1 MILIENLMIIFL
13 VTMILGGILM
23 FIPNSDEESKISV
36 IGVTGVIMLVISILA
51 LVFLLFYS
59 DSLEAES
66 RIKIAKYEDKIFK
79 QINVI
84 NELKYDKDVDKDT
97 YIKERKKLNKYVL
110 DYNSAVREYTEK
122 ETRPKRFYFY
132 KIEDDELVTNGTN
145 RDVR

>member
-1 MILIENLMIIFL
+1 
-13 VTMILGGILM
+13 M

-66 RIKIAKYEDKIFK
+66 RIKIAKYEDKIFE

-132 KIEDDELVTNGTN
+132 KIGSKLCIIFI
-145 RDVR
+145 

>member
-1 MILIENLMIIFL
+1 MIIENLMIIFL

-23 FIPNSDEESKISV
+23 FILNPDEESKISV
-36 IGVTGVIMLVISILA
+36 INVIGGIILIISILA

-59 DSLEAES
+59 DSLEAEY
-66 RIKIAKYEDKIFK
+66 RIKIAKYEDKIYE

-84 NELKYDKDVDKDT
+84 NELEYDEDVDNKA

-122 ETRPKRFYFY
+122 ETYPKRFYFY
-132 KIEDDELVTNGTN
+132 RLEDGKLVTNGTN

>member
-1 MILIENLMIIFL
+1 MIMENLTTIFL
-13 VTMILGGILM
+13 VTLILGGILL

-36 IGVTGVIMLVISILA
+36 INVIGGIMLVISILA

-66 RIKIAKYEDKIFK
+66 RIKIAKYEDKIYE

-84 NELKYDKDVDKDT
+84 NELKYDEDVDNKT

-122 ETRPKRFYFY
+122 ETYPKRFYFY
-132 KIEDDELVTNGTN
+132 RLEDGKLVTNGTN